1 MRPAADENRGTRAS
15 GQPACF
21 AQFGEGHVTNE
32 LVGSRP
38 FDPLAMVSA
47 WSVLPCLGF
56 VHPGHQRG
64 GRYE

>member
-1 MRPAADENRGTRAS
+1 MKIGGLGRQVSLRAS
-15 GQPACF
+15 RSS
-21 AQFGEGHVTNE
+21 EGHVTNE